1 MTTKKNIIYWLLIFC
16 GIGVFYTLLQ
26 WFHADKIQSNYAICY
41 GTWSTF
47 EAQVT
52 ACGNIIKDSQKNYA
66 LIVSQLS
73 WYAESASGA
82 REKIRVVAQD
92 FYSKN
97 LSGTNVNFITT
108 K

>member
-1 MTTKKNIIYWLLIFC
+1 MTTKKHLLIGWLFILVWIV
-16 GIGVFYTLLQ
+16 GIVYSILPKWTEAKKELS
-26 WFHADKIQSNYAICY
+26 DKDICY

-82 REKIRVVAQD
+82 REKIRVVAKD
-92 FYSKN
+92 FYDKN
-97 LSGTNVNFITT
+97 LSGTNVDFQ
-108 K
+108 

>member
-1 MTTKKNIIYWLLIFC
+1 MFVCFLFVWIVWIVYSILPKWIEAKKELS
-16 GIGVFYTLLQ
+16 
-26 WFHADKIQSNYAICY
+26 DKDLCY
-41 GTWSTF
+41 GSGSTF

-82 REKIRVVAQD
+82 REKIRVVAKD
-92 FYSKN
+92 FLSKN
-97 LSGTNVNFITT
+97 LSGTNVDFQ
-108 K
+108 

>member
-1 MTTKKNIIYWLLIFC
+1 MTTKKHLLIGWLFILVWIVGIIYSILPKWKEAKKELS
-16 GIGVFYTLLQ
+16 
-26 WFHADKIQSNYAICY
+26 DKDVCY

-47 EAQVT
+47 ELQVT

-82 REKIRVVAQD
+82 REIIREVAKQFSD
-92 FYSKN
+92 KN
-97 LSGTNVNFITT
+97 LSGTNVDFQ
-108 K
+108 